1 MDRKEKET
9 NLKAMQYRIAELRIE
24 GFKEEADEITEVLDR
39 VRKKM
44 GLPKK
49 DYFARE
55 KKKAKDLAVGVYDW
69 IYKRGDLVSGIEK
82 RKIITKR
89 DVRHYLMYYL
99 DKSDG
104 YASQACSKSKGRWL
118 YQALLYGAIE
128 EIGEDTWAIID

>member
-1 MDRKEKET
+1 MDNKEQQIA
-9 NLKAMQYRIAELRIE
+9 LKALQYRVAELRTE
-24 GFKEEADEITEVLDR
+24 GFKAEADAITIELDK

-49 DYFARE
+49 DYFAKE
-55 KKKAKDLAVGVYDW
+55 KKKAKDLAVSVYKW
-69 IYKRGDLVSGIEK
+69 VEKCGDLVAALDK
-82 RKIITKR
+82 RRVITKR
-89 DVRHYLMYYL
+89 DVRHYLMYVEG
-99 DKSDG
+99 KSDG